1 MIHKNR
7 ILLNTARVEPGK
19 SFIVAHEVSPKFLDF
34 AADDVFQTKGDV
46 GIDLVA
52 EDTGT
57 GILVKGELT
66 TIVSCQCSRCL
77 EKYPIFIDVDDFYEY
92 FEEFDEHIDLTDS
105 IRETIL
111 LALPGK
117 GLCDEKCSGI
127 CFFCGTN
134 LNNSSCEC
142 SENEVKEDADDET
155 ETRNIW
161 DCLDNLNF

>member
-7 ILLNTARVEPGK
+7 IILNTARMEFKKALHLDHV
-19 SFIVAHEVSPKFLDF
+19 VSPSFLDF
-34 AADDVFQTKGDV
+34 SSEDVFQTKEDV
-46 GIDLVA
+46 EIELTA

-57 GILVKGELT
+57 GILVKGELR

-77 EKYPIFIDVDDFYEY
+77 EKYAVFVDIVDFYEY
-92 FEEFDEHIDLTDS
+92 FEDFDEHIDLTDS

-134 LNNSSCEC
+134 LNNSSCNC
-142 SENEVKEDADDET
+142 SENEVEEDAEDEA
-155 ETRNIW
+155 ENQGIW
-161 DCLDNLNF
+161 GCLDNLNF